1 MKAKYLAE
9 KKFLSSDEQAGE
21 VLLITFQI
29 LDKQLKRLFLI
40 QILVQ
45 MLGEDQTGVLMFD
58 GNLRV
63 KQKVT
68 YERIRQHFQ
77 DRYDSKLS
85 YGIVV

>member
-29 LDKQLKRLFLI
+29 LDKQLKHLFLI

-45 MLGEDQTGVLMFD
+45 MLGEELVSLCLM
-58 GNLRV
+58 
-63 KQKVT
+63 
-68 YERIRQHFQ
+68 EI
-77 DRYDSKLS
+77 
-85 YGIVV
+85 